1 MRRILL
7 KALFPSLVLF
17 CMQSI
22 STYSERIH
30 PPVGVEIE
38 KKSSPFLHYSIS
50 FYAYNDEVG
59 FQGFSLLKGD
69 PPQEILFCPSSSIS
83 EERLFIQIGGS
94 TSLEGYF
101 CYSSSIPFSSGEKIG
116 IASKVLREEKEIYSP
131 IVYFL
136 VP

>member
-1 MRRILL
+1 
-7 KALFPSLVLF
+7 
-17 CMQSI
+17 MQSI

-38 KKSSPFLHYSIS
+38 KKSSPFLYYSIS

-69 PPQEILFCPSSSIS
+69 PPQEILFCPFSSIT
-83 EERLFIQIGGS
+83 EERLFIQVGGS
-94 TSLEGYF
+94 SSLDGYF
-101 CYSSSIPFSSGEKIG
+101 CYLSSIPFSSGEKIG
-116 IASKVLREEKEIYSP
+116 IASKVIREEKEVYSP
-131 IVYFL
+131 IVYFF